1 MDSSKNLGSESN
13 FPMRSKIYFTSDAHL
28 GSRHHADPM
37 AVERRLAAWLERIR
51 HEAKAIYFMGD
62 MFDYWFEYRYVVPR
76 GFTRFLGKVAEL
88 SDEGVEIH
96 FFAGNHDV
104 WLTDYLTKEL
114 GAHVHMHG
122 ITVELSGKL
131 FRLAHGDEEYRSVK
145 RSYDCM
151 YRLFRNPLARL
162 LYAAV
167 HPRWTVG
174 LAYGISLKSRRSGEK
189 RKTPHAYSND
199 YFDIENEW
207 LIRFAKE
214 HNARHP
220 EVDFYIFGHRHLLV
234 DMALRD
240 EKRVLILGDWIR
252 YNSYA
257 VWDGTT
263 LVLESMEDME

>member
-1 MDSSKNLGSESN
+1 MCSSDL
-13 FPMRSKIYFTSDAHL
+13 
-28 GSRHHADPM
+28 
-37 AVERRLAAWLERIR
+37 
-51 HEAKAIYFMGD
+51 
-62 MFDYWFEYRYVVPR
+62 
-76 GFTRFLGKVAEL
+76 
-88 SDEGVEIH
+88 
-96 FFAGNHDV
+96 
-104 WLTDYLTKEL
+104 
-114 GAHVHMHG
+114 
-122 ITVELSGKL
+122 
-131 FRLAHGDEEYRSVK
+131 
-145 RSYDCM
+145 
-151 YRLFRNPLARL
+151 
-162 LYAAV
+162 
-167 HPRWTVG
+167 

-189 RKTPHAYSND
+189 RKTLGNIPHAYSND

-214 HNARHP
+214 HSARHP